1 MLVALPRREIDSGA
15 GDYSDIIGRGCNMK
29 AKKSAAKKGKATKAT
44 KAAAK
49 GKSRA
54 VKRAAP
60 KPARKAAKRAAP
72 DRFDHTFR
80 AIYDHEIP
88 WENDDVRGI
97 LKLPPGVQVKVL
109 NYDPVMK
116 RIDMKQRFPAGYVE
130 PAHTHKSWHSILV
143 TKGRM
148 CVAGKDL
155 RPGDYVFGWDVP
167 HGPYEYPDG
176 CEVFIVYMG
185 DATHVWDKQDLLQHR
200 NVWNPETE
208 EGKQGVEEHIR
219 KREVDVA

>member
-1 MLVALPRREIDSGA
+1 
-15 GDYSDIIGRGCNMK
+15 MK
-29 AKKSAAKKGKATKAT
+29 AKKGAAKKGAARKGKAR
-44 KAAAK
+44 KAAAAK
-49 GKSRA
+49 TARKA
-54 VKRAAP
+54 VKRAGA
-60 KPARKAAKRAAP
+60 KPAKAAGRAVA
-72 DRFDHTFR
+72 DRFDHTVR

-88 WENDDVRGI
+88 WESDDVRGI

-109 NYDPVMK
+109 NYDPVMN

-155 RPGDYVFGWDVP
+155 RPGDYVFGWDIP

-185 DATHVWDKQDLLQHR
+185 DATHVWKKDDLLGHR
-200 NVWNPETE
+200 NIWNPETE
-208 EGKQGVEEHIR
+208 EGKAGVEEHAR
-219 KREVDVA
+219 KRAVGEV

>member
-1 MLVALPRREIDSGA
+1 
-15 GDYSDIIGRGCNMK
+15 MK
-29 AKKSAAKKGKATKAT
+29 AKKRAATRAPAKKSAATKP
-44 KAAAK
+44 K
-49 GKSRA
+49 A
-54 VKRAAP
+54 VKRVAAP
-60 KPARKAAKRAAP
+60 LY
-72 DRFDHTFR
+72 DRTFR

-88 WENDDVRGI
+88 WESDDVRGI

-130 PAHTHKSWHSILV
+130 PKHTHKSWHSILV

-155 RPGDYVFGWDVP
+155 HPGDYVFGWDIP

-185 DATHVWDKQDLLQHR
+185 DATHIWEKRDLLTHQ
-200 NVWNPETE
+200 NIWNPETE
-208 EGKQGVEEHIR
+208 DGRKGVEAHIK
-219 KREVDVA
+219 KRTVGRI

>member
-1 MLVALPRREIDSGA
+1 M
-15 GDYSDIIGRGCNMK
+15 
-29 AKKSAAKKGKATKAT
+29 AAKTAKATKTAT
-44 KAAAK
+44 KSAGKAAA
-49 GKSRA
+49 A
-54 VKRAAP
+54 
-60 KPARKAAKRAAP
+60 
-72 DRFDHTFR
+72 DRFDHTFK
-80 AIYDHEIP
+80 ALYDRDIP
-88 WENDDVRGI
+88 WQSDDVLGI

-116 RIDMKQRFPAGYVE
+116 RIDMKHRFPPGYVE

-155 RPGDYVFGWDVP
+155 RPGDYVFGWDIP

-185 DATHVWDKQDLLQHR
+185 DPTHNWEKAGLLKHQ
-200 NVWNPETE
+200 NVWRAETE
-208 EGKQGVEEHIR
+208 EGKKGVETHIE
-219 KREVDVA
+219 KRRAGKV